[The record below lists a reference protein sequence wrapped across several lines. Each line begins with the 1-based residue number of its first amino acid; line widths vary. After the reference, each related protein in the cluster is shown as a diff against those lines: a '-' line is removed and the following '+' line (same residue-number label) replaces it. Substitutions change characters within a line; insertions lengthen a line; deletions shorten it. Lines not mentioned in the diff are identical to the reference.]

1 MAMTNDDFGVSA
13 QLVSDWEQS
22 LRAANVSKGT
32 RDLYRRH
39 IRYLVAWLDAE
50 GLGTDITA
58 VGKPDL
64 ERYFAEL
71 GERRTRRNGRE
82 GERVKPAYV
91 ASQYRSI
98 QQLYAWLEL
107 EEEISASPFHK
118 MRPPRVAEQSPPVL
132 SDDAIGK
139 LLATCK
145 GREFENLRDAALI
158 RLFADTGAR
167 VSGVAGTDLGDF
179 NFEQDT
185 VSITAKGG
193 KTLVVPFGAKTS
205 DSLRRYRRA
214 RAKEPHA
221 DRLDAFFLA
230 TRGRGR
236 LKAGGI
242 RLMLNRRAEQA
253 GIGHIHPH
261 LFRHTF
267 AHMWL
272 ASGGQEQDLMRLT
285 GWSSREMVGR
295 YGASAADERAR
306 EAHRRKGL
314 GDRL

>member
-1 MAMTNDDFGVSA
+1 MSDFGVSA
-13 QLVSDWEQS
+13 QLVSDWDQS
-22 LRAANVSKGT
+22 LRAGNVSKGT
-32 RDLYRRH
+32 RDLYKRH
-39 IRYLVAWLDAE
+39 VRYLIGWLADNE
-50 GLGTDITA
+50 LPTDLT
-58 VGKPDL
+58 VTGKPDL

-71 GERRTRRNGRE
+71 GERKTRRNGRE

-98 QQLYAWLEL
+98 QQFYAWLEL
-107 EEEISASPFHK
+107 EGEIDTSPFHK
-118 MRPPRVAEQSPPVL
+118 MRPPRVTDQPPPVM

-139 LLATCK
+139 LLGTCK
-145 GREFENLRDAALI
+145 GSKERKFENLRDEAII

-167 VSGVAGTDLGDF
+167 VSGVAGTDLEDF
-179 NFEQDT
+179 DFETDT
-185 VSITAKGG
+185 VRIGLKGG
-193 KTLVVPFGAKTS
+193 KTLVIPFGAKTS
-205 DSLRRYRRA
+205 DALRRYRRA

-221 DRLDAFFLA
+221 DRFTAFFLA

-253 GIGHIHPH
+253 GIGHVHPH

-267 AHMWL
+267 AHAWL

-285 GWSSREMVGR
+285 GWSSREMIGR

-306 EAHRRKGL
+306 EAHRRKAL